1 MDLQISHA
9 TNRLTPVAAVGRLLE
24 EMEALLIGMDP
35 ETYCGRFAPGVSGS
49 IGEHVRHCLD
59 HMFALLTADPAATL
73 SYDRRHRGTAVE
85 TDASAAVRQIVE
97 SRRLLDSWR
106 RRSLDEPI
114 RVSSLIAPSGE
125 SVTGWSTLGREL
137 AFVMSHTIHHQ
148 ALIAVLLAIRGHGV
162 PDRFGYAASTPR
174 PN

>member
-1 MDLQISHA
+1 MDLQTVRS
-9 TNRLTPVAAVGRLLE
+9 TLSFTPTAALGRLLDE
-24 EMEALLIGMDP
+24 LETLLIGLDRD
-35 ETYCGRFAPGVSGS
+35 TYRGRFAPGVSGS

-59 HMFALLTADPAATL
+59 HLSALLTADPAATL

-85 TDASAAVRQIVE
+85 TEPSSAIRQIVE
-97 SRRLLDSWR
+97 CRRVLDTWGG
-106 RRSLDEPI
+106 RSLDEPI
-114 RVSSLIAPSGE
+114 RVSSLVAASGE
-125 SVTGWSTLGREL
+125 SVTGWSTLAREL

-162 PDRFGYAASTPR
+162 PDRFGYAPSTPR